1 MYRNMLATLALGL
14 TLSPVLQAAQYPW
27 YEVEVYL
34 FERPGP
40 STEKWPDTPLEL
52 KLNKT
57 IDLITP
63 QVATEISSGSMAV
76 GDCDPQWQSQ
86 SSDGAADKALNND
99 ASGSQRG
106 RPLQA
111 GQVISLAQADNTTQA
126 DAAALP
132 CQQQQAEIRMPKQL
146 PVNISPRDSST
157 ASQPGALLLSES
169 QAQFGGVINAL
180 KRQRGLK
187 GLLHL
192 TWQQQMKPRHRAEAL
207 HLFGGRNFGSDFKLS
222 GLPQSQLDTA
232 SNSSLNGLS
241 ENLSEEKLS
250 GQALDNGLSE
260 ATQMGSEE
268 YTALGSLMVPQTPK
282 AVWELDGLLNIYL
295 SHYLYVET
303 RFNLREAGFKS
314 LATQE
319 GEPELQTPFLYSI
332 PMEQNRRIRS
342 GEIHYFDH
350 PRMGMILQVRRMAQ
364 PGSQTQAESSEEL

>member
-111 GQVISLAQADNTTQA
+111 GQVISLAQADNTTQT
-126 DAAALP
+126 DTAALP

>member
-1 MYRNMLATLALGL
+1 MYRNMLATLVLGL

-63 QVATEISSGSMAV
+63 QVATEISSSSMAG

-86 SSDGAADKALNND
+86 SAGSAADKALNND

-126 DAAALP
+126 DATALP
-132 CQQQQAEIRMPKQL
+132 CQQRQAEIRMPKQL

-157 ASQPGALLLSES
+157 AAQPGALLLSES
-169 QAQFGGVINAL
+169 RAQFGGVINAL

-241 ENLSEEKLS
+241 EDLSEEKLPE
-250 GQALDNGLSE
+250 QALDNGLSE
-260 ATQMGSEE
+260 PTQMGSEE
-268 YTALGSLMVPQTPK
+268 YAALGSLMVPQTPK

-303 RFNLREAGFKS
+303 RFNLREAGYKS

>member
-1 MYRNMLATLALGL
+1 MYRNMLASLALGL

-63 QVATEISSGSMAV
+63 QVATKISSGSMAV

-86 SSDGAADKALNND
+86 SADSAADKALNND

-106 RPLQA
+106 HPLQA
-111 GQVISLAQADNTTQA
+111 GQVISLAQADNTTQT

-132 CQQQQAEIRMPKQL
+132 CQQRQAEIRMPKQL

-169 QAQFGGVINAL
+169 RAQFGGVINAL

-192 TWQQQMKPRHRAEAL
+192 TWQQQMKPRHRAEAM

-241 ENLSEEKLS
+241 EGLSEDKLP

-268 YTALGSLMVPQTPK
+268 YAALGSLMVPQTPK

-364 PGSQTQAESSEEL
+364 PGSQTQADSREEL

>member
-1 MYRNMLATLALGL
+1 MLATLALGL

-63 QVATEISSGSMAV
+63 QVATEISSSSMAG

-86 SSDGAADKALNND
+86 SAGSAADKALNND
-99 ASGSQRG
+99 ASGSQHG

-126 DAAALP
+126 DATALP
-132 CQQQQAEIRMPKQL
+132 CQQRQAEIRMPKQL

-157 ASQPGALLLSES
+157 AAQPGALLLSES
-169 QAQFGGVINAL
+169 RAQFGGVINAL

-241 ENLSEEKLS
+241 EDLSEEKLPE
-250 GQALDNGLSE
+250 QALDNGLGE
-260 ATQMGSEE
+260 PTQMGSEE
-268 YTALGSLMVPQTPK
+268 YAALGSLMVPQTPK

-303 RFNLREAGFKS
+303 RFNLREAGYKS

-364 PGSQTQAESSEEL
+364 PGSQTQADSGEEL

>member
-63 QVATEISSGSMAV
+63 QVATEISSSSMAG

-86 SSDGAADKALNND
+86 SAGSAADKALNND

-111 GQVISLAQADNTTQA
+111 GQVISLAQTDNTTQA
-126 DAAALP
+126 DAAGLP

-169 QAQFGGVINAL
+169 RAQFGGVINAL

-241 ENLSEEKLS
+241 EDLSEEKLPE
-250 GQALDNGLSE
+250 QALDNGLGE
-260 ATQMGSEE
+260 PTQMGSEE
-268 YTALGSLMVPQTPK
+268 YAALGSLMVPQTPK

-303 RFNLREAGFKS
+303 RFNLREAGYKS

-364 PGSQTQAESSEEL
+364 PGSQTQADSGEEL

>member
-63 QVATEISSGSMAV
+63 QVATEISSGSMAG

-86 SSDGAADKALNND
+86 SAGSAADKALNND

-106 RPLQA
+106 RPHQA

-126 DAAALP
+126 DATALP
-132 CQQQQAEIRMPKQL
+132 CQQRQAEIRMPKQL

-157 ASQPGALLLSES
+157 AAQPGALLLSES
-169 QAQFGGVINAL
+169 RAQFGGVINAL

-241 ENLSEEKLS
+241 EDLSEEKLPE
-250 GQALDNGLSE
+250 QALDNGLGE
-260 ATQMGSEE
+260 PTQMGSEE
-268 YTALGSLMVPQTPK
+268 YAALGSLMVPQTSK

-303 RFNLREAGFKS
+303 RFNLREAGYKS

-364 PGSQTQAESSEEL
+364 PGSQTQADSGEEL

>member
-86 SSDGAADKALNND
+86 SADNAADKALNND

-111 GQVISLAQADNTTQA
+111 GQVISLAQVDNTTQT
-126 DAAALP
+126 DTAALP
-132 CQQQQAEIRMPKQL
+132 CQQRQAEIRMPKQL

>member
-76 GDCDPQWQSQ
+76 GDCDLQWQSQ

-99 ASGSQRG
+99 ASGSQHG

-126 DAAALP
+126 DATALP
-132 CQQQQAEIRMPKQL
+132 CQQRQAEIRMPKQL

-169 QAQFGGVINAL
+169 RAQFGGVINAL

-241 ENLSEEKLS
+241 EDLSEEKLPE
-250 GQALDNGLSE
+250 QALDNGLGE
-260 ATQMGSEE
+260 PTQMGSEE
-268 YTALGSLMVPQTPK
+268 YAALGSLMVPQTPK

-303 RFNLREAGFKS
+303 RFNLREAGYKS

-364 PGSQTQAESSEEL
+364 PGSQTQADSGEEL

>member
-63 QVATEISSGSMAV
+63 QVATEISSSSMAV

-86 SSDGAADKALNND
+86 SADSAADKALNKD
-99 ASGSQRG
+99 TFDSQRG

-111 GQVISLAQADNTTQA
+111 GQVISLAQTDNTTQA
-126 DAAALP
+126 DAAGLP

-157 ASQPGALLLSES
+157 ASQPGALLLSEN

-180 KRQRGLK
+180 KRQSGLK

-192 TWQQQMKPRHRAEAL
+192 TWQQQMKPRHRAEAM
-207 HLFGGRNFGSDFKLS
+207 HLFGGRNFGSQFRQS
-222 GLPQSQLDTA
+222 GLPQSQLDTT
-232 SNSSLNGLS
+232 SSSSLNGLS
-241 ENLSEEKLS
+241 EDKLP
-250 GQALDNGLSE
+250 GQAIGNGLSE
-260 ATQMGSEE
+260 PNQMGSEE
-268 YTALGSLMVPQTPK
+268 YAALGSLMVPKTPK
-282 AVWELDGLLNIYL
+282 AVWEFDGLLNIYL

-303 RFNLREAGFKS
+303 RFNLREAGYKS

-319 GEPELQTPFLYSI
+319 GEPELQPPFLYSI

-364 PGSQTQAESSEEL
+364 PGSQTQADGGEEP

>member
-1 MYRNMLATLALGL
+1 MLATLALGL

-63 QVATEISSGSMAV
+63 QVATEISSSSMAG

-86 SSDGAADKALNND
+86 SAGSAADKALNND
-99 ASGSQRG
+99 ASGSQHG

-126 DAAALP
+126 DATALP
-132 CQQQQAEIRMPKQL
+132 CQQRQAEIRMPKQL

-169 QAQFGGVINAL
+169 RAQFGGVINAL

-241 ENLSEEKLS
+241 EDLSEEKLPE
-250 GQALDNGLSE
+250 QALDNGLSE
-260 ATQMGSEE
+260 PTQMGSEE
-268 YTALGSLMVPQTPK
+268 YAALGSLMVPQTPK

-303 RFNLREAGFKS
+303 RFNLREAGYKS

-364 PGSQTQAESSEEL
+364 PGSQTQADSGEEL